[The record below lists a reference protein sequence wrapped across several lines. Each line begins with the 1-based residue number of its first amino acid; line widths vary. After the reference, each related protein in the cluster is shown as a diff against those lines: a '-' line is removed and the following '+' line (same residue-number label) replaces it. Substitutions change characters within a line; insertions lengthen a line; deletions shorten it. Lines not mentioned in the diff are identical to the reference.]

1 MATKIKVCDTSI
13 EKELKSSYID
23 KRISDGMTL
32 FKIYD
37 VCKGLLPDVRGHK
50 KDTEEQKKGYLIERE
65 DIIYNSGIMNKT
77 EALSNVFINKIAEDV
92 SSTLHVFNIYDYIA
106 SAEVA
111 DIVCNFKKFYNKI
124 TIDIID
130 RLLIINLGISFKQVE
145 SIEDIA
151 ALFDFPIDDK
161 NTNKYNIVMNH
172 KQHITRRILRDAIF
186 YISYHN
192 LYGDNAKIDSAIE
205 YNYKKTSSTDRN
217 IANGIIAELSKS
229 SNIDKKL
236 LDKFAKLI
244 ENKKK

>member
-1 MATKIKVCDTSI
+1 MATKIKVCDMSI

-37 VCKGLLPDVRGHK
+37 VCKRLLPDVRGHK

-92 SSTLHVFNIYDYIA
+92 SSTLHVFNIYDYIT

-161 NTNKYNIVMNH
+161 NTNKYNIVMNN

-186 YISYHN
+186 YISYHS

-217 IANGIIAELSKS
+217 IAHDIIAELSKS
-229 SNIDKKL
+229 SNINKKL

-244 ENKKK
+244 EHKKK

>member
-1 MATKIKVCDTSI
+1 MATKIKVCNMSI

-50 KDTEEQKKGYLIERE
+50 KDTEEQKKDYLIERE
-65 DIIYNSGIMNKT
+65 DIIYNSEIMNKT
-77 EALSNVFINKIAEDV
+77 ETLCDVFINKIAEDM
-92 SSTLHVFNIYDYIA
+92 SSTLHVFNICDYIA
-106 SAEVA
+106 SAEVS
-111 DIVCNFKKFYNKI
+111 DIVCNFKKIYNKI

-130 RLLIINLGISFKQVE
+130 RLLIINLGISFKQIE
-145 SIEDIA
+145 SIETIA

-161 NTNKYNIVMNH
+161 NTNKYNIVMNR
-172 KQHITRRILRDAIF
+172 KQCITRRILRDVIF

-192 LYGDNAKIDSAIE
+192 LYGDNAKIDSAME
-205 YNYKKTSSTDRN
+205 YNYEKTSSTDRN
-217 IANGIIAELSKS
+217 IANDIIAELSKS
-229 SNIDKKL
+229 SNINKKI

>member
-1 MATKIKVCDTSI
+1 MATKIKVCDMSI

-50 KDTEEQKKGYLIERE
+50 KDTEEQKKDYLIERE

-77 EALSNVFINKIAEDV
+77 EALCNIFIDKIAEDV
-92 SSTLHVFNIYDYIA
+92 SSTLHVCNIYDYIA
-106 SAEVA
+106 STEVA

-130 RLLIINLGISFKQVE
+130 RLLIINLGISFKQIE

-172 KQHITRRILRDAIF
+172 KQHITRRILCDAIF

-192 LYGDNAKIDSAIE
+192 LYGDNAKIDSAME
-205 YNYKKTSSTDRN
+205 YNYKRASSTDRT
-217 IANGIIAELSKS
+217 IANDIIVELSKS